1 MQVGVARPAGT
12 AGKCH
17 AARCNSRRS
26 NCYTAFRMSF
36 SRSHAMA
43 DVWKGALAGFA
54 ATAPMTV
61 AMWALDRSWRPT
73 EQRLPP
79 KQITRKLAR
88 RFRLDRLLNE
98 SGKEAASWA
107 SHFGYGAAT
116 GAAYPLTAERI
127 PVRAEV
133 KGPLYGVL
141 VWALSYL
148 GWLPALAILPHAKRQ
163 STWRNIALVGSHVIW
178 GLICAL
184 VFGRINPALPSPG
197 TSRATR
203 AVT

>member
-1 MQVGVARPAGT
+1 MQVCVARPAGT

-17 AARCNSRRS
+17 AARCSSRRS

-79 KQITRKLAR
+79 KQITRKLFR

-116 GAAYPLTAERI
+116 GAAYPLIAERI
-127 PVRAEV
+127 PCARKSKVRCMV
-133 KGPLYGVL
+133 CSFGPSVTLGGCR
-141 VWALSYL
+141 LSPFCRTPSANPL
-148 GWLPALAILPHAKRQ
+148 GA
-163 STWRNIALVGSHVIW
+163 
-178 GLICAL
+178 
-184 VFGRINPALPSPG
+184 
-197 TSRATR
+197 TSRWWAPT
-203 AVT
+203 